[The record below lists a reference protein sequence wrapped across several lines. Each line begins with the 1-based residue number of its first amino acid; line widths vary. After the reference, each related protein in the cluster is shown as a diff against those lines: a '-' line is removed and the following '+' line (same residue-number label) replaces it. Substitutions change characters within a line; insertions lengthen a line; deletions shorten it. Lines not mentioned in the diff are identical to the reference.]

1 MAAAAKKSTGTTY
14 WIGTT
19 AADGAS
25 DTYTQIKRCK
35 NVSVAGGGAFTMADT
50 TAIED
55 SIRQTTK
62 TLLDPTD
69 IDLEINEIPGDAGQT
84 ALKAAYDD
92 TASDDGYN
100 FEARYPNGDKRRL
113 KAKVTS
119 HQYNLGTATSIRMI
133 RAKLEPTTDATFIA
147 AS

>member
-1 MAAAAKKSTGTTY
+1 MAAAAKKSTGTTF

-19 AADGAS
+19 AADPS
-25 DTYTQIKRCK
+25 TDTYTQIKRCK
-35 NVSVAGGGAFTMADT
+35 QVGVAGGGQYTMADT
-50 TAIED
+50 TALED
-55 SIRQTTK
+55 TVRQTTK

-84 ALKAAYDD
+84 ALKDAFDD
-92 TASDDGYN
+92 VASDDGYN
-100 FEARYPNGDKRRL
+100 FEARFPNGDKRRL
-113 KAKVTS
+113 RAKVTS
-119 HQYNLGTATSIRMI
+119 HQYNVGNATAIRMI